1 MLFRSGLFRL
11 GVTFALLRLLRRCSP
26 RLLPSFTHKS
36 VTAVGGGSLK
46 KPPVQ
51 SSGTIDLRAEGRLVS
66 LNPSTSLVVGS

>member
-1 MLFRSGLFRL
+1 MLDD
-11 GVTFALLRLLRRCSP
+11 
-26 RLLPSFTHKS
+26 THKS